1 MVNDIRRWCRSCGD
15 RLTDG
20 RRTVLLERLQ
30 TAGLSQ
36 RRRIA
41 FNEHG
46 ELARTELVNALA
58 EMLSPQRIESYTP
71 EVRGHTRRVLK
82 RVLRTL

>member
-1 MVNDIRRWCRSCGD
+1 MVDDIRRWCRSCGE

-20 RRTVLLERLQ
+20 RRTYCSNACRQRAYRE
-30 TAGLSQ
+30 

-46 ELARTELVNALA
+46 ELAQTELVNAFA

-71 EVRGHTRRVLK
+71 EVRGHMRRVLK